1 MKLILTEPRSRAT
14 VRPAPNDRGQ
24 VNEMARCLIV
34 DDSKFM
40 RKIIS
45 DTLAGGGHDIVGEVD
60 NGYDALEMYKA
71 QKPDVVTMDITMPI
85 LSGLEGLNRI
95 LRIDPEARVIMISAM
110 GQKSTVLKA
119 LQSGALG
126 FIVKPFDK
134 IKVVDTVRDV
144 LAFSHKST
152 EPPTFPDPAPPSR
165 EDA

>member
-1 MKLILTEPRSRAT
+1 MTSTAPRI
-14 VRPAPNDRGQ
+14 
-24 VNEMARCLIV
+24 LIV
-34 DDSKFM
+34 DDSAFM
-40 RKIIS
+40 RFMLQKILT
-45 DTLAGGGHDIVGEVD
+45 DAGFDVVGEGTD
-60 NGYDALEMYKA
+60 GSEGAELYQTLRPN
-71 QKPDVVTMDITMPI
+71 VVTMDITMPI

-134 IKVVDTVRDV
+134 VKVIDTVRDV

-152 EPPTFPDPAPPSR
+152 ESPERPDPAPPSR

>member
-1 MKLILTEPRSRAT
+1 MTSTAPRI
-14 VRPAPNDRGQ
+14 
-24 VNEMARCLIV
+24 LIV
-34 DDSKFM
+34 DDSAFM
-40 RKIIS
+40 RFMLQKILT
-45 DTLAGGGHDIVGEVD
+45 DAGFDVVGEATD
-60 NGYDALEMYKA
+60 GSEGAELYKTLR
-71 QKPDVVTMDITMPI
+71 PDVVTMDITMPI

-134 IKVVDTVRDV
+134 IKVIDTVRDV